1 MTRAALQ
8 WQRFWFAP
16 ESARNLAAAR
26 VLFAVHALWILL
38 SRDWPAVSGLPREI
52 WAAVP
57 ETARWRFLVWEG
69 HPGLEW
75 ALQAVTIAALVS
87 AALGIWPRAACLTAG
102 LLLYHLAPLET
113 LFFNPSPWVKGLT
126 PTVPALIA
134 FGLAPCGDVWALS
147 ARRTAPPPSGEYGW
161 ALRFAQLLVCQI
173 YFFSGYSK
181 VMRAGWGWASGENI
195 RDWMLLATQQD
206 QRVVFDSLG
215 PWLAA
220 RPLLCSAAGAFAL
233 ALDLGFILVLVSR
246 RARVVLPLAAVAF
259 HAGILLSL
267 NYVFLN
273 LPHLLLFVDWDKA
286 TGSIRKGTLEPE
298 PTGPCLPEPLREK
311 DQPAQALAERL
322 PWTRRCD
329 SRPAERA
336 PRRRGSR
343 G

>member
-1 MTRAALQ
+1 MTRAELL

-26 VLFAVHALWILL
+26 ILFGVHALWILL

-57 ETARWRFLVWEG
+57 ETARWRFLIWEG

-75 ALQAVTIAALVS
+75 ALQAATIASLVS
-87 AALGIWPRAACLTAG
+87 AVLGIWPRAACLTAG

-134 FGLAPCGDVWALS
+134 LGLSPCGDAWALS
-147 ARRTAPPPSGEYGW
+147 ARRTPPPPCGEYGW

-246 RARVVLPLAAVAF
+246 RARVVLPLAAVGF
-259 HAGILLSL
+259 HVGILLSL

-273 LPHLLLFVDWDKA
+273 LPHLLLFVDWDRA
-286 TGSIRKGTLEPE
+286 TRSIRTPAREPE
-298 PTGPCLPEPLREK
+298 PAGP
-311 DQPAQALAERL
+311 
-322 PWTRRCD
+322 
-329 SRPAERA
+329 
-336 PRRRGSR
+336 
-343 G
+343 